1 MKDTECK
8 AYIRTY
14 KCDSKS
20 CEGCQ
25 YRYKHNE
32 DTTENILRNLV
43 PKECCKKIV
52 NGRFQDDFF
61 VDWESK
67 EGKAVNEALLALA
80 KLDEIKEIISKR
92 DNAFDG
98 QEFGASYCDLDNII
112 EEIREVVEN

>member
-1 MKDTECK
+1 MKDIECK
-8 AYIRTY
+8 AYIHTY
-14 KCDSKS
+14 KCNSNS

-43 PKECCKKIV
+43 PKCCKMV
-52 NGRFQDDFF
+52 NGRLKGGF
-61 VDWESK
+61 VNWESK
-67 EGKAVNEALLALA
+67 EGKAVNEALLTIS
-80 KLDEIKEIISKR
+80 KLNEIKEIISKR